1 MACHSLKKMKINK
14 DKRIGRVLF
23 IVEGSHYEF
32 VLLKRIF
39 CNILGFS
46 YIEKRR
52 NKADYYIRENDAYSR
67 IAVINTQESNIKD
80 ITDNETYLEN
90 IFAKLIED
98 YKFPVD
104 ESAVFYLF
112 DRDPESNTDAERIKT
127 YISELKNPYENE
139 NFKAGQLLLS
149 YPSMESYTVSCFK
162 DDSASIVFRLGSEL
176 KTFIGQNTDI
186 QMNKVDESKLE
197 HAAREFMKFLETESI
212 PLDIDDFSKGSGEI
226 FEKEESYFRNGG
238 FKLFSMLTLAF
249 MQLGIIEEDENE
261 KN

>member
-1 MACHSLKKMKINK
+1 MKLNK

-23 IVEGSHYEF
+23 IVEGSRYEF

-52 NKADYYIRENDAYSR
+52 NKADYYVRENDIYSR

-90 IFAKLIED
+90 IYSTLIED
-98 YKFPVD
+98 YRFPID
-104 ESAVFYLF
+104 ESAVYYLF
-112 DRDPESNTDAERIKT
+112 DRDPESNTDVERIRN
-127 YISELKNPYENE
+127 YIVELKNPYDNE

-162 DDSASIVFRLGSEL
+162 DNSNSITCKLGSDM

-186 QMNKVDESKLE
+186 QMNKVEESKIE
-197 HAAREFMKFLETESI
+197 HAAIEFMKFLENEHI
-212 PLDIDDFSKGSGEI
+212 EWNIDDFSEASGKV
-226 FEKEESYFRNGG
+226 FEKEEDYFASGG

-249 MQLGIIEEDENE
+249 MQLGIIEIE
-261 KN
+261 